1 MAWMKRATRVAT
13 TKTRANAWRRRR
25 MVYATMGSSCQATS
39 LRRISR
45 RPLLLP
51 PGRLQSH
58 RRLETGAS
66 RQVLVPLNL
75 FLQPFPLLSP
85 RQEIPGR
92 NLKQPL
98 FKLQVDRLARGFVLG
113 SAPPHQ
119 QTIDVLVG

>member
-1 MAWMKRATRVAT
+1 MKRATRVAT
-13 TKTRANAWRRRR
+13 TKIRANAWRRRR
-25 MVYATMGSSCQATS
+25 MVYATMESSSQATS

-51 PGRLQSH
+51 PGRLHSH
-58 RRLETGAS
+58 RRLETGAP

-92 NLKQPL
+92 NLQQPL
-98 FKLQVDRLARGFVLG
+98 FELQVDRLA
-113 SAPPHQ
+113 
-119 QTIDVLVG
+119 LVFA